1 MIEFVI
7 ELIAE
12 KFRLQSIST
21 ADLND
26 ASIDIQFSRGFLH
39 VLNEVIFVATGT
51 EIIVTSG
58 YNVETL
64 FMRRISD
71 LIEFI
76 ELLQTI
82 LNAFEEARVRSVRF
96 QFGKH
101 LRMLIAQILERKA
114 FHGMGVESNQGRFRR
129 ARVPSEWGEETKTLM
144 IEASLR
150 IYRWAKAVW
159 RNWMAMSNRLRPKR
173 PRNESEYHIDLL
185 ESSRKISYV
194 QMLDCWYPSTRPFSR
209 GLGTKAMG
217 NTGAPHDSIGQWI
230 SRAMHSRSNEWP
242 QAGIR
247 AGFVYNCP
255 QILQVTSFR
264 FTAMDISIC
273 VMSSFDSKLN
283 ERMKKQ
289 IEKVISMTHDRVQH
303 RNE

>member
-129 ARVPSEWGEETKTLM
+129 ARVPSE
-144 IEASLR
+144 
-150 IYRWAKAVW
+150 
-159 RNWMAMSNRLRPKR
+159 
-173 PRNESEYHIDLL
+173 
-185 ESSRKISYV
+185 
-194 QMLDCWYPSTRPFSR
+194 
-209 GLGTKAMG
+209 
-217 NTGAPHDSIGQWI
+217 
-230 SRAMHSRSNEWP
+230 
-242 QAGIR
+242 
-247 AGFVYNCP
+247 
-255 QILQVTSFR
+255 
-264 FTAMDISIC
+264 
-273 VMSSFDSKLN
+273 
-283 ERMKKQ
+283 
-289 IEKVISMTHDRVQH
+289 
-303 RNE
+303 